1 MIRLKT
7 IYSSNIP
14 VDCHILKGRLETE
27 GINCFIYDENVVWV
41 HPFRAVAV
49 GGVKIKVPE
58 DQQEKAANTI
68 ALQQTQQL
76 SDENGIYSLSEVF
89 QNEINKQNE
98 ILGIKSAIRKNPDLL
113 GEPEKLKTEILSG
126 VELVVLIESEIE
138 FNRLSNKR
146 LNFDWKNFWYELLDF
161 DRSVFSYLRI
171 RPVEYYLDKELV
183 ERFNDTS
190 DTDSHDFC
198 PECHS
203 TNVKFGYAIDFKWD
217 VLYLVLSLLTSTP
230 LWPIRKKMH
239 CFDCGFDFKQNDH
252 QH

>member
-1 MIRLKT
+1 MTRLKT

-14 VDCHILKGRLETE
+14 VNCHILKGRLETE
-27 GINCFIYDENVVWV
+27 GINCFIYDENMVWV
-41 HPFRAVAV
+41 HPFKAVAV

-76 SDENGIYSLSEVF
+76 SDENGVYSLSEVF
-89 QNEINKQNE
+89 QDELIKQNE
-98 ILGIKSAIRKNPDLL
+98 ILRIKSAIRKNPKLL
-113 GEPEKLKTEILSG
+113 NMPEQLKTEILSED
-126 VELVVLIESEIE
+126 ELAVLIESEIE
-138 FNRLSNKR
+138 FNRLSKKR
-146 LNFDWKNFWYELLDF
+146 LNFDWKDFWYELLDF

-183 ERFNDTS
+183 EKYNDTS
-190 DTDSHDFC
+190 DTDSHDSC

-203 TNVKFGYAIDFKWD
+203 TNVVFGYAIDIKWD
-217 VLYLVLSLLTSTP
+217 ILYLVLSLLTAP

-239 CFDCGFDFKQNDH
+239 CFNCGLDFKQNDH